1 MRGKIT
7 KTEKI
12 LAGCT
17 LVFLLAVC
25 GLCFSEFAAGRNGS
39 WSLETDRTA
48 AADAV
53 IPPEAGLININTAS
67 AELLTELPGIGST
80 LAERIVAY
88 RENNGPFR
96 YKSELLEVS
105 GIGTGTYRELE
116 DLITVEEDNA

>member
-1 MRGKIT
+1 M
-7 KTEKI
+7 
-12 LAGCT
+12 
-17 LVFLLAVC
+17 
-25 GLCFSEFAAGRNGS
+25 
-39 WSLETDRTA
+39 
-48 AADAV
+48 

-67 AELLTELPGIGST
+67 AELLTELPGIGSK

-96 YKSELLEVS
+96 YKSERLEVS